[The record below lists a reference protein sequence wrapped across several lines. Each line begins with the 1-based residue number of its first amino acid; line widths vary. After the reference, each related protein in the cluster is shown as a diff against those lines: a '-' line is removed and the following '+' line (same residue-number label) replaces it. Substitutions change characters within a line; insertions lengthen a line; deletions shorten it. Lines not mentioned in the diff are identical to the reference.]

1 MWKLKQDTNE
11 LVYKTETGVQ
21 ILKTNGQLSKG
32 KHGGGINQE
41 LGMNTST
48 LPYINIR

>member
-11 LVYKTETGVQ
+11 LVYKTETDVQ
-21 ILKTNGQLSKG
+21 ILKTNGQLLKG